1 MSMAKSKKQ
10 LHEALRA
17 KYMGA
22 IMDYLKAQDEEVLV
36 TGSQEIALPC
46 VDEEG
51 NDEFIVIT
59 FKVPTGSR
67 DGDAYDGYSV
77 ADDYRMRE
85 AEKAEKAKVAAEKKA
100 RQIAKDKAM
109 REAKAQAKAEREAK
123 KEGEG

>member
-1 MSMAKSKKQ
+1 MAKSKKQ

-22 IMDYLKAQDEEVLV
+22 IMEYLKAQDEEVLV

-77 ADDYRMRE
+77 AEDYRMRE

>member
-1 MSMAKSKKQ
+1 MAKSKKQ
-10 LHEALRA
+10 LHEAIRA
-17 KYMGA
+17 KYMGV

-77 ADDYRMRE
+77 AEDYRMRE

>member
-1 MSMAKSKKQ
+1 MAKSKKQ

-77 ADDYRMRE
+77 AEDYRMRE
-85 AEKAEKAKVAAEKKA
+85 AERAEKAKVAAEKKA

-109 REAKAQAKAEREAK
+109 REAKAKAKAEREANK
-123 KEGEG
+123 GEG